1 MNSISGISSF
11 VNTPV
16 AQNAFSIDD
25 KIASMDK
32 FSFETPYLQDT
43 SASTAVF
50 ESFFDAALDVINDT
64 NTAQKES
71 DQIALDYMTGKT
83 DDIIAVT
90 SAQSRAERT
99 LSFTVQ
105 VTNKII
111 SSYQEI
117 IRLQI

>member
-1 MNSISGISSF
+1 MNSISGIMAF
-11 VNTPV
+11 GNTPV
-16 AQNAFSIDD
+16 TPNSISIAD
-25 KIASMDK
+25 KVVSMDN
-32 FSFETPYLQDT
+32 FSFETPYIQDR
-43 SASTAVF
+43 SASSAVF
-50 ESFFDAALDVINDT
+50 EDFFDAALDVVNDT
-64 NTAQKES
+64 NTAQKEA
-71 DQIALDYMTGKT
+71 DQIALDYMTGKS

-111 SSYQEI
+111 ASYQEI